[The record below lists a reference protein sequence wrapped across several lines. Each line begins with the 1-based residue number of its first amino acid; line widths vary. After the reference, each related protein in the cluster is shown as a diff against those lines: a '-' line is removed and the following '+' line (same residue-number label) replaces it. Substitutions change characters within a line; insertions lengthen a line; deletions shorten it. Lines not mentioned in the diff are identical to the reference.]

1 MTKPTDTPKQQ
12 DPLLA
17 PVLTPAPTSLSLQIP
32 ANVAYAVQYQAGMF
46 LTADVMNTQESY
58 FVNWLQLQNQL
69 LYTPG
74 VLNGL
79 AVSKTG
85 PNSLSVQTG
94 AGFDS
99 QGDFLILPGNDDGQ
113 PATIPSNPPTQDY
126 KLYLVYPDPSKPPPV
141 QGNVVN
147 MASTLLVQDAGATD
161 PDRSVVLAKISV
173 TEGAINSITDLRSAV
188 TSRLPANVTLQ
199 SSTAAMTATTAMARS
214 ASPRGFLSG
223 TVLVPGTGLRELG
236 NTVQQ
241 VVDFNAPPGTFTQI
255 PHVVVTVLGTL
266 PYASAVLKVDTLQFT
281 LALTCVIAPA
291 AYNIEPICVQWLAY
305 V

>member
-79 AVSKTG
+79 VVSKTG

-147 MASTLLVQDAGATD
+147 MASTLLVQDAGAKD
-161 PDRSVVLAKISV
+161 PDRSVVLAKISMN
-173 TEGAINSITDLRSAV
+173 EGAINSITDLRTAV
-188 TSRLPANVTLQ
+188 TSRLPANLGSP
-199 SSTAAMTATTAMARS
+199 SSTAAMTAMARS
-214 ASPRGFLSG
+214 ANQRSFLKG

-241 VVDFNAPPGTFTQI
+241 VIEFNAPPGTFTQI
-255 PHVVVTVLGTL
+255 PHVMVTVLGTL
-266 PYASAVLKVDTLQFT
+266 PYASSVLKVDTSQFT

-291 AYNIEPICVQWLAY
+291 ASNIEPICVQWLAY